1 MRVCFHGTDEEITR
15 ICERPV
21 LALLGPRR
29 TQPVLAFELSNV
41 RISTDPYGTVFR
53 LVADLTEVRR
63 EANGRD

>member
-29 TQPVLAFELSNV
+29 TQRVVAFELSDV
-41 RISTDPYGTVFR
+41 SITTDPYGTLYR
-53 LVADLTEVRR
+53 LTADLTEVHR
-63 EANGRD
+63 EEGGE